1 MWKKYKLII
10 KRRLYR
16 TPLGEVINEYH
27 FMSESGIYL
36 GYLRFPADAQWNKD
50 GISLD
55 RIVKEYSI
63 RWEFIKPKK

>member
-10 KRRLYR
+10 KRRLYS

-36 GYLRFPADAQWNKD
+36 GYLRFPAD

-55 RIVKEYSI
+55 KIVKEYSI